1 MKSME
6 DMIQAA
12 QKAAETIQKQ
22 MEDAQ
27 GRLDAIEV
35 EGVAGGGLVRI
46 RASAK
51 GRVIGVAIDDSLL
64 APSEKGILEDLVAA
78 AFNDARARADAT
90 AAAEMQKV
98 QMAAGIPPGFK
109 LPF

>member
-6 DMIQAA
+6 EMIQAA

-35 EGVAGGGLVRI
+35 EAPPVVAWS
-46 RASAK
+46 ASRPRPRGA
-51 GRVIGVAIDDSLL
+51 
-64 APSEKGILEDLVAA
+64 
-78 AFNDARARADAT
+78 
-90 AAAEMQKV
+90 
-98 QMAAGIPPGFK
+98 
-109 LPF
+109 